1 MAVPA
6 PLPAGT
12 PASLT
17 YRLIAACCKQTAFDA
32 AAWRCV
38 NGFLDTSC
46 WGGGVRDELFA
57 RFPGAR
63 ARLQAALP
71 EDIFQAAAYRFW
83 FLERDGE
90 PWTCLETTGMA
101 WLADGSSL
109 DLVAEYRRHRN
120 VHAIAALLTT

>member
-1 MAVPA
+1 MLRVDGLRCGGVALRQRFPGY
-6 PLPAGT
+6 L
-12 PASLT
+12 
-17 YRLIAACCKQTAFDA
+17 RLG
-32 AAWRCV
+32 RR
-38 NGFLDTSC
+38 
-46 WGGGVRDELFA
+46 VRDELFA